1 MSTEDTQQPADAP
14 APDTEG
20 AAGGPDLSHLLAEVD
35 QGEAATT
42 QAQAQADQQIAAE
55 QVGEARVQLRAA
67 LSMLKM
73 IAATKFRW
81 WSEFDA
87 CWSDAQLDAIA
98 DARAQVMQLHGL
110 TMGEIMT
117 RWGPYIALAGAVGMP
132 SLATYAAIQ
141 ERREQLAA
149 QARRPVMAPPPAPP
163 SSAQE
168 GIRL

>member
-1 MSTEDTQQPADAP
+1 MSGA
-14 APDTEG
+14 APDE
-20 AAGGPDLSHLLAEVD
+20 AATGGPDLSSLMAEVD
-35 QGEAATT
+35 QHQAEGV
-42 QAQAQADQQIAAE
+42 QAQEQAAQEVAAQAI
-55 QVGEARVQLRAA
+55 GEARVQLRAA
-67 LSMLKM
+67 LTMLKA

-81 WSEFDA
+81 WPEFDQ

-98 DARAQVMQLHGL
+98 DAGAQVMQLHGL
-110 TMGEIMT
+110 TMGDLMT

-149 QARRPVMAPPPAPP
+149 QQRRPVMAPPPSPP